1 MPQVVGVR
9 FKKTGKTY
17 YFDPTGFEDLQVG
30 EYVIVNTA
38 KGQEAGQIVMGPREV
53 PQEEIK
59 STLKGIVRRAT
70 ALDLT
75 QMTYYKLQE
84 EKALEQCREKVADH
98 GLPMKVLKAEYNF
111 DGSHL
116 TFYFA
121 AEQRVDFRNLVRE
134 LAGIFQARIELR
146 QVGVRDEVK
155 LMGGYGLCGRPLC
168 CATFLTEFKPISI
181 KMAKQQNLP
190 LSPTEISG
198 QCGRLLCCLS
208 YENEFY
214 CEAMKKLP
222 RVGAKIDTPQGP
234 GKVVAVNVIK
244 ETVSVLLLESDITV
258 EMPASE
264 LQSATNSTAK
274 GQSKRRR

>member
-38 KGQEAGQIVMGPREV
+38 KGQEAGQIVMSPREV

-59 STLKGIVRRAT
+59 GALKGIVRRAT

-84 EKALEQCREKVADH
+84 EKALEQCREKVAEH

-222 RVGAKIDTPQGP
+222 RVGAKIETPQGP

-264 LQSATNSTAK
+264 LQSATDSTAK